1 MQVIGTALEEL
12 LVSAKNQ
19 DCLTVGVHESAKV
32 MNVYPDNVACCVL
45 VIDEEYECDIARQ
58 IHFTLIQAF
67 CFENDINIVRVNDI
81 ERLASIV
88 GIDES
93 EESKDVHC
101 ILITSPN
108 VDSWKDP
115 ALDKLRLFC
124 KESRGMYEW
133 VPTITLPER

>member
-1 MQVIGTALEEL
+1 MGWGRMMKVEVERKGIKERTRQKSLREEN
-12 LVSAKNQ
+12 KN
-19 DCLTVGVHESAKV
+19 
-32 MNVYPDNVACCVL
+32 NVACCVL

-67 CFENDINIVRVNDI
+67 FFAFDINIVRVNDI